1 MQFNRHFELG
11 RKSGLSSAQI
21 QSWVTTSLDM
31 SQISELV
38 LSQVL
43 VRKKCLLNCTPAPRG
58 REGEG
63 AKRFGR
69 EGGRKVAMPKGETDG
84 GRERE
89 SRVACHLYSDA
100 VVGDRGV
107 TDSLRSVR
115 RCLPP
120 PKEKAKLNRD
130 SVMNGGV
137 TDVSSNRERVT
148 CTLPV
153 R

>member
-1 MQFNRHFELG
+1 MSIELHP
-11 RKSGLSSAQI
+11 SS
-21 QSWVTTSLDM
+21 S
-31 SQISELV
+31 
-38 LSQVL
+38 
-43 VRKKCLLNCTPAPRG
+43 
-58 REGEG
+58 REG
-63 AKRFGR
+63 GR
-69 EGGRKVAMPKGETDG
+69 GGKTVWEGGRKVAMPKGETDG
-84 GRERE
+84 GGKE